1 MGAERNLHQHWM
13 CVMRIDPAAVLD
25 VPSTPRAEAAAHGL
39 VAEIGQF
46 WRQFMATAFNSYHPE
61 KHYMRGPGPAWHAK
75 HMRGLRGDDT
85 GA

>member
-1 MGAERNLHQHWM
+1 M
-13 CVMRIDPAAVLD
+13 CAMRIDPAAVLD
-25 VPSTPRAEAAAHGL
+25 VPSTPRAEAAARGL
-39 VAEIGQF
+39 VAEIGQFWRQF

-61 KHYMRGPGPAWHAK
+61 KHYMRGPGPAWRAK